1 MLQNILSFRPTTRDW
16 VFSVKTFAAS
26 MLALYIAMAFDLDR
40 PVWSMA
46 TVYIVAHPLS
56 GVLASKAVYRML
68 GTLLGAVV
76 AVILIPNMVNA
87 PVLLSAVLAVW
98 VGGCLFFARLDRTPR
113 SYVLMLAGYTVALIG
128 FPSVTDPI
136 SVFPTAIARFQEITL
151 GILCA
156 TLVSHII
163 LPRHI
168 GPVIAAQ
175 IDGWMDDV
183 AKLVT
188 ESLDADMAPDQL
200 DRDRARIAADLG
212 ELRGMALHLGYEKSR
227 FSGQTRELQ
236 ALQSA
241 MASLLPVC
249 FAVHDRLTALEAAD
263 VRLPAELRQLCDD
276 IIAHVNEETHD
287 PDLTADLH
295 QRVTAFA
302 DTIRQAD
309 DWGGLLMINLCDRL
323 HRLLDF
329 HHDCRVLWDGIRAGK
344 APTEVLDR
352 WYAASGAEGVDRDAN
367 GAFRS
372 GLAAMVAV
380 SAVCAFWIVTGWSD
394 GGTAA
399 MMAAVGSSIMSF
411 LDNPVPA
418 LKGFMR
424 YTTLAVGVVVF
435 YNLMIL
441 PGIDGFPLLVLSFAP
456 YCILLGVFMTSQVT
470 YGFGLAM
477 VVNLVMILNID
488 TTFSSNLEAILGGG
502 VASLIGF
509 AAAVVAT
516 ALIRVVPANQSI
528 MRLVRAN
535 WRDIAAIARGTFAH
549 GRLILVR
556 RLLDRQGLILPRLA
570 MAPQHRDT
578 LIRVMPE
585 VSIASALYDLRMVAL
600 FASKPVSD
608 RIKVLLR
615 SMARHFEARQIDPDR
630 LPDPWII
637 HQIDSLL
644 RMAVSD
650 LAGQER
656 ERLVLPLVAL
666 RRTVSKTG
674 APRLKTH
681 SGGGILPVQ
690 PTIMGETA

>member
-1 MLQNILSFRPTTRDW
+1 MLQHILALRPKANDW
-16 VFSVKTFAAS
+16 IFSIKTFAAS
-26 MLALYIAMAFDLDR
+26 MLALYIALAFDLDR

-46 TVYIVAHPLS
+46 TVYIVAHPFS
-56 GVLASKAVYRML
+56 GVLASKAVYRVL

-76 AVILIPNMVNA
+76 ATILVPNLVNA
-87 PVLLSAVLAVW
+87 PVVLCAVLALW

-128 FPSVTDPI
+128 FPSVTDPLG
-136 SVFPTAIARFQEITL
+136 VFPTAIARFQEITL

-156 TLVSHII
+156 TLVGHIV

-168 GPVIAAQ
+168 GPVIASQ
-175 IDGWMDDV
+175 INGWMGDV

-188 ESLDADMAPDQL
+188 ESFDAEIEPDQL
-200 DRDRARIAADLG
+200 DRDRARIASDLG

-227 FSGQTRELQ
+227 FAGRTRELQ

-241 MASLLPVC
+241 MAALLPVC
-249 FAVHDRLTALEAAD
+249 YAVHDRLTALMAAG
-263 VRLPAELRQLCDD
+263 VTVPEELRRVCDD
-276 IIAHVNEETHD
+276 IIKHVNQENHD
-287 PDLTADLH
+287 PALVADLH
-295 QRVTAFA
+295 QRVTSFHAK
-302 DTIRQAD
+302 IRQAD

-329 HHDCRVLWDGIRAGK
+329 HHDCCALWDGIRAGK
-344 APTEVLDR
+344 APSEVLER
-352 WYAASGAEGVDRDAN
+352 WYGAAGAEGMDRDAN
-367 GAFRS
+367 GAVRS
-372 GLAAMVAV
+372 SIAVMVAV
-380 SAVCAFWIVTGWSD
+380 IAVCAFWIATGWNA

-424 YTTLAVGVVVF
+424 YTAIAVGGVVF

-456 YCILLGVFMTSQVT
+456 YCIVLGVFMTSQVT
-470 YGFGLAM
+470 YVFGLAM
-477 VVNLVMILNID
+477 VVNLVMILNLD
-488 TTFSSNLEAILGGG
+488 TTFSSDIETILSGG
-502 VASLIGF
+502 VASLVGF
-509 AAAVVAT
+509 SAAVVAT
-516 ALIRVVPANQSI
+516 ALIRVVPADQSI

-535 WRDIAAIARGTFAH
+535 WRDIAAIARGSFAH

-570 MAPQHRDT
+570 MAPEHRST
-578 LIRVMPE
+578 LMRVMPE
-585 VSIASALYDLRMVAL
+585 VTIASCLYDLRQASL
-600 FASKPVSD
+600 FTGKPVSD

-615 SMARHFEARQIDPDR
+615 SMARHFEARLSNPDR

-637 HQIDSLL
+637 NEVDNLL
-644 RMAVSD
+644 RMAISD
-650 LAGQER
+650 LDVADR

-666 RRTVSKTG
+666 RRNLSKTG
-674 APRLKTH
+674 APSLH
-681 SGGGILPVQ
+681 ASFGGILPA
-690 PTIMGETA
+690 PPKIMGETA